1 MWYSFCYNQRSGFG
15 GGVLSPPKKTNEKIA
30 TEPETTQI
38 KEEALLKSKE
48 KTQENTTLQE
58 KLNELHT
65 NGYFPVPASSMKGIN
80 KTPIILDQY
89 DADTGPYGQGYD
101 TNYM

>member
-1 MWYSFCYNQRSGFG
+1 MWYSFCYNKQSGFG
-15 GGVLSPPKKTNEKIA
+15 GGIVSPPKKIKDQVA
-30 TEPETTQI
+30 TKPEAEQLE
-38 KEEALLKSKE
+38 EEALIRSKA
-48 KTQENTTLQE
+48 KTPENTTLQE
-58 KLNELHT
+58 KLNELHS

-80 KTPIILDQY
+80 KSPIILDQY